1 MTRVLRK
8 VQNPPRRDSR
18 HVVDT
23 VDGWTIESPQG
34 TTLSDQG
41 HDNPHLPGPS
51 LWPIGFAIGVACLLL
66 GLVISWIVAAIGAVL
81 AIVFGFL
88 WARDVTRDVRERGSR
103 DRARDARGRR
113 GGCCRHGSYDAC
125 TASDVLPLAVPR
137 GIDDRSRRG
146 DRSNRHDSGARL
158 HGPSLVH
165 EPRGGRGRS
174 RPDRQLPRGHLR
186 DRQLPR
192 RIRTA
197 GEVSRRTAFVRNNG
211 PAEGGEP
218 SFTILYS
225 RCVHL
230 GCPVQP
236 NGPIDEA
243 AKKEVNGVELRP
255 VLAQS
260 FGCPCHGGLYDA
272 EGNRQAGPPV
282 RSMDR
287 YTFSI
292 KDGRLVLGELYAVG
306 NVSGT
311 GANAS
316 ISKYPWSV
324 PGTHVDGVEAWLYPI
339 VPSQVTG

>member
-1 MTRVLRK
+1 LSDTGH
-8 VQNPPRRDSR
+8 DTR
-18 HVVDT
+18 HV
-23 VDGWTIESPQG
+23 
-34 TTLSDQG
+34 
-41 HDNPHLPGPS
+41 PGPS
-51 LWPIGFAIGVACLLL
+51 LWPIAFAIGVACLLL
-66 GLVISWIVAAIGAVL
+66 GLVINWIVAAIGAVI

-88 WARDVTRDVRERGSR
+88 WARDVTHDVRGDVPGIEPETRAVADVPGAPAVAASSASPSLPAYTRSR
-103 DRARDARGRR
+103 FLE
-113 GGCCRHGSYDAC
+113 
-125 TASDVLPLAVPR
+125 ASTLGVGAAIGAIVTLPVVGFMVLPAFTNVEEDEADLGPIENFPEGEYVIATYLANP
-137 GIDDRSRRG
+137 
-146 DRSNRHDSGARL
+146 
-158 HGPSLVH
+158 
-165 EPRGGRGRS
+165 
-174 RPDRQLPRGHLR
+174 QL
-186 DRQLPR
+186 
-192 RIRTA
+192 

-211 PAEGGEP
+211 QTDAGEP

-236 NGPIDEA
+236 NGPIDEGA
-243 AKKEVNGVELRP
+243 RTEVDGVELRP

-292 KDGRLVLGELYAVG
+292 RNGRLVLGELYAVG

-311 GANAS
+311 GANAT
-316 ISKYPWSV
+316 ISRYPWSV

>member
-1 MTRVLRK
+1 M
-8 VQNPPRRDSR
+8 S
-18 HVVDT
+18 DT
-23 VDGWTIESPQG
+23 S
-34 TTLSDQG
+34 
-41 HDNPHLPGPS
+41 HDTPHLPGPS

-81 AIVFGFL
+81 AIAFGFL
-88 WARDVTRDVRERGSR
+88 WARGVTRDVRVDVPEIEPE
-103 DRARDARGRR
+103 ARVVAETSAED
-113 GGCCRHGSYDAC
+113 
-125 TASDVLPLAVPR
+125 TASTTPASLPTYTRSRFLEASTIGLSAAIGAVVTLPVLGFMVLPSFTNLEEGEADLGPIANFPEGTFVIASYLANPK
-137 GIDDRSRRG
+137 
-146 DRSNRHDSGARL
+146 
-158 HGPSLVH
+158 
-165 EPRGGRGRS
+165 
-174 RPDRQLPRGHLR
+174 
-186 DRQLPR
+186 
-192 RIRTA
+192 A

-211 PAEGGEP
+211 LAEGDKP

-236 NGPIDEA
+236 NGPIDEK
-243 AKKEVNGVELRP
+243 AKIDVDGVELRP

-260 FGCPCHGGLYDA
+260 FGCPCHGGLYDS
-272 EGNRQAGPPV
+272 EGNRRAGPPV

-287 YTFSI
+287 YTYSI

-311 GANAS
+311 GANAT
-316 ISKYPWSV
+316 ISRYPWST

>member
-1 MTRVLRK
+1 LSDTGH
-8 VQNPPRRDSR
+8 DTR
-18 HVVDT
+18 HV
-23 VDGWTIESPQG
+23 
-34 TTLSDQG
+34 
-41 HDNPHLPGPS
+41 PGPS
-51 LWPIGFAIGVACLLL
+51 LWPIAFAIGVACLLL
-66 GLVISWIVAAIGAVL
+66 GLVINWIVAAIGAVI

-88 WARDVTRDVRERGSR
+88 WARDVTHDVRGDVPGIEPETRAVADVAGAPAVAASSTSQSLPAYTRSR
-103 DRARDARGRR
+103 FLE
-113 GGCCRHGSYDAC
+113 
-125 TASDVLPLAVPR
+125 ASTLGVGAAIGAIVTLPVVGFMVLPAFTNVEEDEADLGPIENFPEGEYVIATYLANP
-137 GIDDRSRRG
+137 
-146 DRSNRHDSGARL
+146 
-158 HGPSLVH
+158 
-165 EPRGGRGRS
+165 
-174 RPDRQLPRGHLR
+174 QL
-186 DRQLPR
+186 
-192 RIRTA
+192 

-211 PAEGGEP
+211 QTDAGEP

-236 NGPIDEA
+236 NGPIDEGA
-243 AKKEVNGVELRP
+243 RTEVDGVELRP

-292 KDGRLVLGELYAVG
+292 RNGRLVLGELYAVG

-311 GANAS
+311 GANAT
-316 ISKYPWSV
+316 ISRYPWSV